1 MFIPREAAAAL
12 DRLGRG
18 FPVLLITGPRQSGKS
33 TLARHHRPDLPYVSL
48 ENPDD
53 RALAESDPRAFFACL
68 PGGAIIDEVQR
79 VPDLLSW
86 LQGIVDETPVMGQY
100 ILTGSQQPELTR
112 QVTQSLAGRVARV
125 ELLPLSGAELSSA
138 GLLASELS
146 AALWTGGYPAIHDR
160 AVDPTDWLANYVAT
174 YVERD
179 VRELLEV
186 RNRTSF
192 MYFLR
197 ACAGRSAQ
205 LLNVHGLGSDVGIT
219 GPTARSWISVL
230 EATYVAALLEPWHPN
245 VTTRL
250 VKSPELVLL
259 DSGLLAFLLGISE
272 PVQLDAHPL
281 RGAIVES
288 WGISEVMK
296 AVFNQ
301 GRRPS
306 LGFLRDKT
314 GNEVDLVLERGGVLT
329 PIEFKAGRTF
339 ASDWPDAMV
348 RWRERDTTT
357 TWGEPIIVY
366 GGDTSMHRSGVWL
379 RSWRDFAADP
389 LGERDALG

>member
-1 MFIPREAAAAL
+1 MYIPREAGSAL
-12 DRLGRG
+12 DRLAPG
-18 FPVLLITGPRQSGKS
+18 FPVLLITGPRQSGKA
-33 TLARHHRPDLPYVSL
+33 TRARHQRPDLPYVAM

-53 RALAESDPRAFFACL
+53 RALANDDPRTFFTRL
-68 PGGAIIDEVQR
+68 QGGAIIDEVQR

-86 LQGIVDETPVMGQY
+86 LQGIVDETSVMGQY
-100 ILTGSQQPELTR
+100 ILTGSHQPELTR

-125 ELLPLSGAELSSA
+125 ELLPLSGAELASA
-138 GLLASELS
+138 DLLSTDLS
-146 AALWTGGYPAIHDR
+146 TALWTGGYPAIHDR
-160 AVDPTDWLANYVAT
+160 AVDPADWLANYVAT

-192 MYFLR
+192 THFLR

-205 LLNVHGLGSDVGIT
+205 LLNVHGLGSDVGVT
-219 GPTARSWISVL
+219 DPTARAWISVL
-230 EATYVAALLEPWHPN
+230 EATYIATLVEPWHAN

-250 VKSPELVLL
+250 VKSPELVFL
-259 DSGLLAFLLGISE
+259 DSGLLAWLVGISD
-272 PVQLDAHPL
+272 PGQLDAHPL
-281 RGAIVES
+281 RGAIFES

-329 PIEFKAGRTF
+329 PIEFKAGRTY
-339 ASDWPDAMV
+339 ASDWPDAIT
-348 RWRERDTTT
+348 RWRGRDTTT
-357 TWGEPIIVY
+357 TWGEPMIVY
-366 GGDTSMHRSGVWL
+366 GGEESLRRSGVWL

-389 LGERDALG
+389 LGDRDGLG